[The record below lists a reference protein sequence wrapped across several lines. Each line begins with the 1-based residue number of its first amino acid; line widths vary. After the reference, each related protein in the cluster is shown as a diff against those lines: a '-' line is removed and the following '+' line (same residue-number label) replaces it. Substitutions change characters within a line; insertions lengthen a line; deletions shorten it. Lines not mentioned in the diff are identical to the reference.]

1 MRKEFNAASGVEQ
14 YNTNQLNMIVGG
26 EPAAVEKGAKMLHQS
41 SVILDA
47 RDSQCMSQ
55 VSKNG
60 DLLKIQDLRQGLI
73 RHVNIRDHR
82 RQVGLPVHIPS
93 VYFEK
98 LFG

>member
-14 YNTNQLNMIVGG
+14 YNTNQLNVMVGG
-26 EPAAVEKGAKMLHQS
+26 EPAAVEKRAKMLHQCS
-41 SVILDA
+41 MILDA
-47 RDSQCMSQ
+47 GDNQRMSQ
-55 VSKNG
+55 VSKNR
-60 DLLKIQDLRQGLI
+60 DLLKIQYLRQGLI

-98 LFG
+98 TFG